1 MSIFEAIMLVCF
13 GASWPVSILKTYK
26 VKNPTGKSS
35 GFLLLIIVGYLAGI
49 LNKLNGHMDWVL
61 WLYILNMLMVSA
73 DFALVIYYRDMRK
86 RGKLE

>member
-26 VKNPTGKSS
+26 VKNPAGKSS

-49 LNKLNGHMDWVL
+49 LNKLNGPMDWVL